1 MEDIHM
7 KKAMFLLAVFGLVAL
22 VWAQD
27 PSVGTWKL
35 NITKSKFA
43 PSTEAAVK
51 EEMAIIREAG
61 DQWEITFAG
70 KRVDGSSISIK
81 ATRPKQ
87 GGVVKYLTGG
97 SEGNNEQSFD
107 TVVEPGDWYH
117 TSLRNG
123 KQVEVIHGIVSK
135 DGKTMRQITRGTDEK
150 GKPYEDIGVYDRQ

>member
-1 MEDIHM
+1 
-7 KKAMFLLAVFGLVAL
+7 
-22 VWAQD
+22 
-27 PSVGTWKL
+27 
-35 NITKSKFA
+35 
-43 PSTEAAVK
+43 
-51 EEMAIIREAG
+51 
-61 DQWEITFAG
+61 
-70 KRVDGSSISIK
+70 VDGSSISIK